1 MSAPTEEEI
10 RAAIAREW
18 GRRLPNRV
26 PIETDFSDGIGGCM
40 LLLDGIFDTGDF
52 RDSELARLDGL
63 AGETINLIRDDCR
76 RRINEALVSA
86 ALTFAAEHPDAPR
99 ATREASATA

>member
-18 GRRLPNRV
+18 GNRPPTGPSIDVNFADAFTHCMTLPDSLYDFDELRESEVDRLN
-26 PIETDFSDGIGGCM
+26 
-40 LLLDGIFDTGDF
+40 
-52 RDSELARLDGL
+52 ELMFA
-63 AGETINLIRDDCR
+63 AVNPIRDDAR
-76 RRINEALVSA
+76 RQVNEALVSA

-99 ATREASATA
+99 AERSVAA

>member
-18 GRRLPNRV
+18 GARRPNPPSV
-26 PIETDFSDGIGGCM
+26 EIQFSDGIGACM
-40 LLLDGIFDTGDF
+40 LLLDGIFDTEDF
-52 RDSELARLDGL
+52 RVSELARLDELLDL
-63 AGETINLIRDDCR
+63 AVNPIRDECR
-76 RRINEALVSA
+76 RQVNEALVSA

-99 ATREASATA
+99 ARREVTA